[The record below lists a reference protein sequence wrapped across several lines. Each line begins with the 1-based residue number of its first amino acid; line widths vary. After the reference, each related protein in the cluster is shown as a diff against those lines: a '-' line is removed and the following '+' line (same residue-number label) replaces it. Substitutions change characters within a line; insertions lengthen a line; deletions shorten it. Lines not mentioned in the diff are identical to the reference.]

1 MKKNIADNEGWS
13 HPELKPRPKY
23 VPAKIVTYTSEEI
36 LEEIGPAQT
45 CSPDPCPAGD

>member
-1 MKKNIADNEGWS
+1 MKKEIADNEGRGR
-13 HPELKPRPKY
+13 PEQKPRPEY